1 MVNTIND
8 YKKAIMEIFQQ
19 YEVPCFIQD
28 SKETL
33 FNYRYYIVLK
43 DVKSLTQV
51 NKITKALQMSLHNQ
65 NISCEE
71 GNLETAKTTM
81 IPLSIVIPKE
91 KVEVIGYSSI
101 RKRKVEND
109 NLALYAVDENGNP
122 VYHDFDTDGNILLY
136 GDYGTG
142 KTMFEKVLMKS
153 LLRKEDKK
161 IIVLSY
167 DTWYRNY
174 IGYKQVVLPKKG
186 DYGFS
191 LYEAFDKVRTELRIR
206 HNKKDLSHVKPL
218 YIFVDV
224 NE

>member
-1 MVNTIND
+1 MANIIND

-33 FNYRYYIVLK
+33 FNYRYNIVLK

-91 KVEVIGYSSI
+91 
-101 RKRKVEND
+101 
-109 NLALYAVDENGNP
+109 
-122 VYHDFDTDGNILLY
+122 
-136 GDYGTG
+136 
-142 KTMFEKVLMKS
+142 
-153 LLRKEDKK
+153 
-161 IIVLSY
+161 
-167 DTWYRNY
+167 
-174 IGYKQVVLPKKG
+174 
-186 DYGFS
+186 
-191 LYEAFDKVRTELRIR
+191 
-206 HNKKDLSHVKPL
+206 
-218 YIFVDV
+218 
-224 NE
+224 